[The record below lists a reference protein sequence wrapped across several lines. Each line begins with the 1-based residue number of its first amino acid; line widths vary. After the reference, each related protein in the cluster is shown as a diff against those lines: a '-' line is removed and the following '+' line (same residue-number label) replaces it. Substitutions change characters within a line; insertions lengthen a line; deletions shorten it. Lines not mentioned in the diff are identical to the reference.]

1 MVLLLPQGSIFC
13 GFGGPSKEGPRDT
26 HLNLPRANI
35 KFLQDVDEKVLNLHP
50 GVDAVGAIQDNDD
63 VHVGLAPW
71 EVGTRS
77 WLQGTSVYKYVVL
90 QGTMEGR
97 CFMCVIS
104 WAGKPSLGWAFI
116 WET

>member
-50 GVDAVGAIQDNDD
+50 GVDAVGTIQDNDD
-63 VHVGLAPW
+63 VHVGLAP
-71 EVGTRS
+71 
-77 WLQGTSVYKYVVL
+77 
-90 QGTMEGR
+90 
-97 CFMCVIS
+97 
-104 WAGKPSLGWAFI
+104 
-116 WET
+116 